1 MSFSLPERRPW
12 CQSYPATP
20 ESVPTARRELA
31 QFAADAGAGDDQIEA
46 VRLAASEA
54 ITNVVLH
61 AYDGSV
67 GEVHVDANATTGE
80 LIVHIA
86 DDGTGLQPRFAKTG
100 LGLGLALIAH
110 ASDQLDIVKRSEGG
124 TELRMRF
131 SLNGGERGAP
141 PSRRT

>member
-20 ESVPTARRELA
+20 ESVPVARRDLA
-31 QFAADAGAGDDQIEA
+31 RFASDAGAGDDQVEA

-54 ITNVVLH
+54 ITNIVLH
-61 AYDGSV
+61 AYDDRV
-67 GEVHVDANATTGE
+67 GEVHVDADVRTGE
-80 LIVHIA
+80 LVVQIA
-86 DDGTGLQPRFAKTG
+86 DDGTGMQPRFAKAG

-110 ASDQLDIVKRSEGG
+110 ASDQLDIVKRPEGG

-131 SLNGGERGAP
+131 SLIGRGG
-141 PSRRT
+141 